1 MTQHYYARGLIICA
15 CLRLPSLKIKVINN
29 TSPIKLNSPNQRG
42 YRFFKFPF
50 NNGVAA
56 YVMALLLAVPASGF
70 AKDYQVEVV
79 VFQNLAEH
87 QAFENYRYPEIEEM
101 TSNAEVWRVEP
112 SLLLD
117 AVKALDDAADYLVL
131 HHFSWGQESLPL
143 SEAASVQV
151 TELDLKGWIKV
162 YANQLL
168 YVNLDLDYQGYRLT
182 EKRRIKLDEKHFF
195 DHPKYGVMVQVSR
208 LEAEVD
214 ETPAANSTSSE

>member
-1 MTQHYYARGLIICA
+1 
-15 CLRLPSLKIKVINN
+15 VINN
-29 TSPIKLNSPNQRG
+29 TSPLKFNRSIKRG
-42 YRFFKFPF
+42 AGLLTYPVKAA
-50 NNGVAA
+50 VAVCLA
-56 YVMALLLAVPASGF
+56 ALLLAAPTSGF

-79 VFQNLAEH
+79 VFENLTEH
-87 QAFENYRYPEIEEM
+87 QAFESYRYREIKEM
-101 TSNAEVWRVEP
+101 ISNAEVWRVEP

-117 AVKALDDAADYLVL
+117 DAKALDNTDDYRVL

-151 TELDLKGWIKV
+151 TELNLKGWIKV

-182 EKRRIKLDEKHFF
+182 QKRRIKLNEKHFF

-208 LEAEVD
+208 LED
-214 ETPAANSTSSE
+214 ETTDTEESNEQ

>member
-1 MTQHYYARGLIICA
+1 M
-15 CLRLPSLKIKVINN
+15 INN
-29 TSPIKLNSPNQRG
+29 ISPLKFNHSSNRG
-42 YRFFKFPF
+42 TGFVNFPTRA
-50 NNGVAA
+50 GVAA
-56 YVMALLLAVPASGF
+56 CLAALLLLTPTAIF
-70 AKDYQVEVV
+70 AKDYQVEIV
-79 VFQNLAEH
+79 VFENLEEH
-87 QAFENYRYPEIEEM
+87 QAFENYRYPEIPEM

-117 AVKALDDAADYLVL
+117 DAKALDDADDYRVL

-151 TELDLKGWIKV
+151 TELNIKGWIKV

-182 EKRRIKLDEKHFF
+182 EKRRIKLNEKHFF

-208 LEAEVD
+208 LEAETT
-214 ETPAANSTSSE
+214 ESEENAVSDPLIKDKQAL